1 MLRGWSIVHL
11 TEFLS
16 SMFKTQGSF
25 SRSSEPHKSG
35 MMANVS
41 HLSPGEVTAGI
52 SEIQRHP
59 QLLDKSRSAQAIG
72 NPVLEKKC

>member
-35 MMANVS
+35 MVTHKSNES
-41 HLSPGEVTAGI
+41 TTEVNAGG
-52 SEIQRHP
+52 SEVQIYP
-59 QLLDKSRSAQAIG
+59 QLQSKF
-72 NPVLEKKC
+72 